1 MTSLCL
7 AARALRAGLCL
18 TLGLVGLAQA
28 QQSWP
33 TRPVRIIVPYT
44 VGGASD
50 ITARLLA
57 DKLSERLGQPFS
69 VDNRAGASGTIGTE
83 AVAKAN
89 DGHTLL
95 MVASSHVV
103 NGALF
108 PKLGYDPI
116 KSFMPITH
124 TANVHLVM
132 VAPSS
137 LGAQTVSEW
146 VALAKAKPGSMSYA
160 SSGNGSNPQFF
171 AEMFKQAAGLD
182 LIHVPYKGSTAAHT
196 DLMAGRTHLMFDAM
210 AAVAPH
216 VKSGRLR
223 LLAIASP
230 ARSALLPG
238 VPTLAEAGVPG
249 YGATSW
255 GALLAPAGTPAS
267 VIALLH
273 KESVSILQSAE
284 VKEKLA
290 LLGAEVVASTPEQ
303 LGELMR
309 KEEVRYTKMVRE
321 LQITP
326 D

>member
-196 DLMAGRTHLMFDAM
+196 DLIAGRTHLMFDAM

>member
-1 MTSLCL
+1 MTLFSWTRLRRWGVATVL
-7 AARALRAGLCL
+7 LSAAAAW
-18 TLGLVGLAQA
+18 AQA
-28 QQSWP
+28 WP
-33 TRPVRIIVPYT
+33 SRPVKIIVPYT

-57 DKLSERLGQPFS
+57 DKLGERLGQPFA
-69 VDNRAGASGTIGTE
+69 VENRAGASGTIGTE
-83 AVAKAN
+83 LVAKAT

-116 KSFMPITH
+116 KSFVPITH

-137 LGAQTVSEW
+137 LGVNTVGEF
-146 VALAKAKPGSMSYA
+146 VALAKARPGALSYA

-171 AEMFKQAAGLD
+171 AEMFKQAAGLEMT
-182 LIHVPYKGSTAAHT
+182 HVPYKGSTAAHA
-196 DLMAGRTHLMFDAM
+196 DLLAGRTHLMFDAL
-210 AAVAPH
+210 AAVMPH
-216 VKSGRLR
+216 VKSGRLK
-223 LLAIASP
+223 LLAVASP
-230 ARSALLPG
+230 NRSDLLPG
-238 VPTLAEAGVPG
+238 VATLAESGVPG

-255 GALLAPAGTPAS
+255 GALLAPAGTPPS
-267 VIALLH
+267 VIALLQR
-273 KESVSILQSAE
+273 ESAAILQSPQVRE
-284 VKEKLA
+284 RLA
-290 LLGAEVVASTPEQ
+290 TLGAEVVGSSPEQ
-303 LGELMR
+303 LADLMR
-309 KEEVRYTKMVRE
+309 REESRYTRMVRE

>member
-1 MTSLCL
+1 MTLFSWTRLRRWGVATVL
-7 AARALRAGLCL
+7 LSAAAAW
-18 TLGLVGLAQA
+18 AQA
-28 QQSWP
+28 WP
-33 TRPVRIIVPYT
+33 SRPVKIIVPYT

-57 DKLSERLGQPFS
+57 DKLGERLGQPFA
-69 VDNRAGASGTIGTE
+69 VENRAGASGTIGTE
-83 AVAKAN
+83 LVAKAT

-116 KSFMPITH
+116 KSFVPITH

-137 LGAQTVSEW
+137 LGVNTVGEF
-146 VALAKAKPGSMSYA
+146 VALAKARPGALSYA

-171 AEMFKQAAGLD
+171 AEMFKQAAGLEMT
-182 LIHVPYKGSTAAHT
+182 HVPYKGSTAAHA
-196 DLMAGRTHLMFDAM
+196 DLLAGRTHLMFDAL
-210 AAVAPH
+210 AAVMPH
-216 VKSGRLR
+216 VKSGRLK
-223 LLAIASP
+223 LLAVASP
-230 ARSALLPG
+230 SRSELLPG
-238 VPTLAEAGVPG
+238 VATLAESGVPG

-255 GALLAPAGTPAS
+255 GALLAPAGTPPS
-267 VIALLH
+267 VIALLQR
-273 KESVSILQSAE
+273 ESAAILQSPQVRE
-284 VKEKLA
+284 RLA
-290 LLGAEVVASTPEQ
+290 TLGAEVVGSSSEQ
-303 LGELMR
+303 LADLMR
-309 KEEVRYTKMVRE
+309 REESRYTRMVRE

>member
-1 MTSLCL
+1 MTLFSWTRLRRWGLATVLL
-7 AARALRAGLCL
+7 AATAAW
-18 TLGLVGLAQA
+18 AQA
-28 QQSWP
+28 WP
-33 TRPVRIIVPYT
+33 SRPVKIIVPYT

-57 DKLSERLGQPFS
+57 DKLGERLGQPFA
-69 VDNRAGASGTIGTE
+69 VENRAGASGTIGTE
-83 AVAKAN
+83 LVAKAT

-116 KSFMPITH
+116 KSFVPITH

-137 LGAQTVSEW
+137 LGVNTVGEF
-146 VALAKAKPGSMSYA
+146 VALAKARPGALSYA

-171 AEMFKQAAGLD
+171 AEMFKQAAGLEMT
-182 LIHVPYKGSTAAHT
+182 HVPYKGSTAAHA
-196 DLMAGRTHLMFDAM
+196 DLLAGRTHLMFDAL
-210 AAVAPH
+210 AAVMPH
-216 VKSGRLR
+216 VKSGRLK
-223 LLAIASP
+223 LLAVASP
-230 ARSALLPG
+230 SRSDLLPG
-238 VPTLAEAGVPG
+238 VATLAESGVPG

-255 GALLAPAGTPAS
+255 GALLAPAGTPPS
-267 VIALLH
+267 VIALLQR
-273 KESVSILQSAE
+273 ESAAILQSPQVRE
-284 VKEKLA
+284 RLA
-290 LLGAEVVASTPEQ
+290 TLGAEVVGSSSEQ
-303 LGELMR
+303 LADLMR
-309 KEEVRYTKMVRE
+309 REESRYTRMVRE

>member
-1 MTSLCL
+1 MKILSLQQKIRIGATALLGLL
-7 AARALRAGLCL
+7 AAAG
-18 TLGLVGLAQA
+18 AWSQA
-28 QQSWP
+28 WP
-33 TRPVRIIVPYT
+33 SKPVKIIVPYT

-57 DKLSERLGQPFS
+57 DKLSERMGQPFT

-83 AVAKAN
+83 LVAKAT

-108 PKLGYDPI
+108 PKLSYDPI
-116 KSFMPITH
+116 KSFAPITH

-132 VAPSS
+132 VVPAS
-137 LGAQTVSEW
+137 LGVNTVGEF
-146 VALAKAKPGSMSYA
+146 VALAKSRPGTLSYA

-182 LIHVPYKGSTAAHT
+182 MTHVPYKGSTAAHA
-196 DLMAGRTHLMFDAM
+196 DLLAGRTHLMFDAL
-210 AAVAPH
+210 AAVMPH
-216 VKSGRLR
+216 VKSGRLK
-223 LLAIASP
+223 LLAVASP

-238 VPTLAEAGVPG
+238 VSTLAEAGVTG

-255 GALLAPAGTPAS
+255 GALLAPAGTPAT
-267 VIALLH
+267 VITALQR
-273 KESVSILQSAE
+273 ESAAILQSPE
-284 VKEKLA
+284 VRERLA
-290 LLGAEVVASTPEQ
+290 VLGAEVVGSSAEQ
-303 LGELMR
+303 LADLMR
-309 KEEVRYTKMVRE
+309 REEARYTRMVRE
-321 LQITP
+321 LKITP

>member
-1 MTSLCL
+1 MTLFSWTRLRRWGVATVL
-7 AARALRAGLCL
+7 LSAAAAW
-18 TLGLVGLAQA
+18 AQA
-28 QQSWP
+28 WP
-33 TRPVRIIVPYT
+33 SRPVKIIVPYT

-57 DKLSERLGQPFS
+57 DKLGERLGQPFA
-69 VDNRAGASGTIGTE
+69 VENRAGASGTIGTE
-83 AVAKAN
+83 LVAKAT

-116 KSFMPITH
+116 KSFVPITH

-137 LGAQTVSEW
+137 LGVNTVGEF
-146 VALAKAKPGSMSYA
+146 VALAKSRPGALSYA

-171 AEMFKQAAGLD
+171 AEMFKQAAGLEMT
-182 LIHVPYKGSTAAHT
+182 HVPYKGSTAAHA
-196 DLMAGRTHLMFDAM
+196 DLLAGRTHLMFDAL
-210 AAVAPH
+210 AAVMPH
-216 VKSGRLR
+216 VKSGRLK
-223 LLAIASP
+223 LLAVASP
-230 ARSALLPG
+230 SRSDLLPG
-238 VPTLAEAGVPG
+238 VATLAESGVPG

-255 GALLAPAGTPAS
+255 GALLAPAGTPPS
-267 VIALLH
+267 VIALLQR
-273 KESVSILQSAE
+273 ESAAILQSPQVRE
-284 VKEKLA
+284 RLA
-290 LLGAEVVASTPEQ
+290 TLGAEVVGSSSEQ
-303 LGELMR
+303 LADLMR
-309 KEEVRYTKMVRE
+309 REESRYTRMVRE

>member
-1 MTSLCL
+1 MTLFSWTRLRRWGVATVL
-7 AARALRAGLCL
+7 LSAAAAW
-18 TLGLVGLAQA
+18 APA
-28 QQSWP
+28 WP
-33 TRPVRIIVPYT
+33 SRPVKIIVPYT

-57 DKLSERLGQPFS
+57 DKLGERLGQPFA
-69 VDNRAGASGTIGTE
+69 VENRAGASGTIGTE
-83 AVAKAN
+83 LVAKAT

-116 KSFMPITH
+116 KSFVPITH

-137 LGAQTVSEW
+137 LGVNTVGEF
-146 VALAKAKPGSMSYA
+146 VALAKARPGALSYA

-171 AEMFKQAAGLD
+171 AEMFKQAAGLEMT
-182 LIHVPYKGSTAAHT
+182 HVPYKGSTAAHA
-196 DLMAGRTHLMFDAM
+196 DLLAGRTHLMFDAL
-210 AAVAPH
+210 AAVMPH
-216 VKSGRLR
+216 VKSGRLK
-223 LLAIASP
+223 LLAVASP
-230 ARSALLPG
+230 SRSDLLPG
-238 VPTLAEAGVPG
+238 VATLAESGVPG

-255 GALLAPAGTPAS
+255 GALLAPAGTPPS
-267 VIALLH
+267 VIALLQR
-273 KESVSILQSAE
+273 ESAAILQSPQVRE
-284 VKEKLA
+284 RLA
-290 LLGAEVVASTPEQ
+290 TLGAEVVGSSSEQ
-303 LGELMR
+303 LADLMR
-309 KEEVRYTKMVRE
+309 REESRYTRMVRE

>member
-1 MTSLCL
+1 MKILSLQQKIRIGATALLGLL
-7 AARALRAGLCL
+7 AAAG
-18 TLGLVGLAQA
+18 AWSQA
-28 QQSWP
+28 WP
-33 TRPVRIIVPYT
+33 SKPVKIIVPYT

-57 DKLSERLGQPFS
+57 DKLSERMGQPFT

-83 AVAKAN
+83 LVAKAT

-108 PKLGYDPI
+108 PKLSYDPI
-116 KSFMPITH
+116 KSFTPITH

-132 VAPSS
+132 VVPAS
-137 LGAQTVSEW
+137 LGVNTVGEF
-146 VALAKAKPGSMSYA
+146 VALAKSRPGTLSYA

-182 LIHVPYKGSTAAHT
+182 MTHVPYKGSTAAHA
-196 DLMAGRTHLMFDAM
+196 DLLAGRTHLMFDAL
-210 AAVAPH
+210 AAVMPH
-216 VKSGRLR
+216 VKSGRLK
-223 LLAIASP
+223 LLAVASP

-238 VPTLAEAGVPG
+238 VSTLAEAGVTG

-255 GALLAPAGTPAS
+255 GALLAPAGTPAT
-267 VIALLH
+267 VIAALQR
-273 KESVSILQSAE
+273 ESAAILQSPE
-284 VKEKLA
+284 VKERLA
-290 LLGAEVVASTPEQ
+290 VLGAEVVGSSAEQ
-303 LGELMR
+303 LADLMR
-309 KEEVRYTKMVRE
+309 REEARYTRMVRE
-321 LQITP
+321 LKITP

>member
-1 MTSLCL
+1 VLLS
-7 AARALRAGLCL
+7 AAAAW
-18 TLGLVGLAQA
+18 AQA
-28 QQSWP
+28 WP
-33 TRPVRIIVPYT
+33 SRPVKIIVPYT

-57 DKLSERLGQPFS
+57 DKLGERLGQPFA
-69 VDNRAGASGTIGTE
+69 VENRAGASGTIGTE
-83 AVAKAN
+83 LVAKAT

-116 KSFMPITH
+116 KSFVPITH

-137 LGAQTVSEW
+137 LGVNTVGEF
-146 VALAKAKPGSMSYA
+146 VALAKARPGALSYA

-171 AEMFKQAAGLD
+171 AEMFKQAAGLEMT
-182 LIHVPYKGSTAAHT
+182 HVPYKGSTAAHA
-196 DLMAGRTHLMFDAM
+196 DLLAGRTHLMFDAL
-210 AAVAPH
+210 AAVMPH
-216 VKSGRLR
+216 VKSGRLK
-223 LLAIASP
+223 LLAVASP
-230 ARSALLPG
+230 SRSDLLPG
-238 VPTLAEAGVPG
+238 VATLAESGVPG

-255 GALLAPAGTPAS
+255 GALLAPAGTPPS
-267 VIALLH
+267 VIALLQR
-273 KESVSILQSAE
+273 ESAAILQSPQVRE
-284 VKEKLA
+284 RLA
-290 LLGAEVVASTPEQ
+290 TLGAEVVGSSSEQ
-303 LGELMR
+303 LADLMR
-309 KEEVRYTKMVRE
+309 REESRYTRMVRE

>member
-1 MTSLCL
+1 MKILSLQQKIRIGATALLGLL
-7 AARALRAGLCL
+7 AAAG
-18 TLGLVGLAQA
+18 AWSQA
-28 QQSWP
+28 WP
-33 TRPVRIIVPYT
+33 SKPVKIIVPYT

-57 DKLSERLGQPFS
+57 DKLSERMGQPFT

-83 AVAKAN
+83 LVAKAT

-108 PKLGYDPI
+108 PKLSYDPI
-116 KSFMPITH
+116 KSFAPITH

-132 VAPSS
+132 VVPAS
-137 LGAQTVSEW
+137 LGVSTVGEF
-146 VALAKAKPGSMSYA
+146 VALAKSRPGTLSYA

-182 LIHVPYKGSTAAHT
+182 MTHVPYKGSTAAHA
-196 DLMAGRTHLMFDAM
+196 DLLAGRTHLMFDAL
-210 AAVAPH
+210 AAVMPH
-216 VKSGRLR
+216 VKSGRLK
-223 LLAIASP
+223 LLAVASP

-238 VPTLAEAGVPG
+238 VSTLAEAGVTG

-255 GALLAPAGTPAS
+255 GALLAPAGTPAT
-267 VIALLH
+267 VIAALQR
-273 KESVSILQSAE
+273 ESAAILQSPE
-284 VKEKLA
+284 VRERLA
-290 LLGAEVVASTPEQ
+290 VLGAEVVGSSAEQ
-303 LGELMR
+303 LADLMR
-309 KEEVRYTKMVRE
+309 REEARYTRMVRE
-321 LQITP
+321 LKITP

>member
-1 MTSLCL
+1 MRVLSMQQKIRIGATALLGLL
-7 AARALRAGLCL
+7 AAAG
-18 TLGLVGLAQA
+18 AWSQA
-28 QQSWP
+28 WP
-33 TRPVRIIVPYT
+33 SKPVKIIVPYT

-57 DKLSERLGQPFS
+57 DKLSERMGQPFT

-83 AVAKAN
+83 LVAKAT

-108 PKLGYDPI
+108 PKLSYDPI
-116 KSFMPITH
+116 KSFAPITH

-132 VAPSS
+132 VVPAS
-137 LGAQTVSEW
+137 LGVNTVGEF
-146 VALAKAKPGSMSYA
+146 VALAKSRPGTLSYA

-182 LIHVPYKGSTAAHT
+182 MTHVPYKGSTAAHA
-196 DLMAGRTHLMFDAM
+196 DLLAGRTHLMFDAL
-210 AAVAPH
+210 AAVMPH
-216 VKSGRLR
+216 VKSGRLK
-223 LLAIASP
+223 LLAVASP

-238 VPTLAEAGVPG
+238 VSTLAEAGVTG

-255 GALLAPAGTPAS
+255 GALLAPAGTPAT
-267 VIALLH
+267 VITALQR
-273 KESVSILQSAE
+273 ESAAILQSPE
-284 VKEKLA
+284 VRERLA
-290 LLGAEVVASTPEQ
+290 VLGAEVVGSSAEQ
-303 LGELMR
+303 LADLMR
-309 KEEVRYTKMVRE
+309 REEARYTRMVRE
-321 LQITP
+321 LKITP

>member
-1 MTSLCL
+1 MKILSLQQKIRIGATALLGLL
-7 AARALRAGLCL
+7 AAAG
-18 TLGLVGLAQA
+18 AWSQA
-28 QQSWP
+28 WP
-33 TRPVRIIVPYT
+33 SKPVKIIVPYT

-57 DKLSERLGQPFS
+57 DKLSERMGQPFT

-83 AVAKAN
+83 LVAKAT

-108 PKLGYDPI
+108 PKLSYDPI
-116 KSFMPITH
+116 KSFAPITH

-132 VAPSS
+132 VVPAS
-137 LGAQTVSEW
+137 LGVNTVGEF
-146 VALAKAKPGSMSYA
+146 VALAKSRPGTLSYA

-182 LIHVPYKGSTAAHT
+182 MTHVPYKGSTAAHA
-196 DLMAGRTHLMFDAM
+196 DLLAGRTHLMFDAL
-210 AAVAPH
+210 AAVMPH
-216 VKSGRLR
+216 VKSGRLK
-223 LLAIASP
+223 LLAVASP

-238 VPTLAEAGVPG
+238 VSTLAEAGVTG

-255 GALLAPAGTPAS
+255 GALLAPAGTPAT
-267 VIALLH
+267 VIAALQR
-273 KESVSILQSAE
+273 ESAAILQSPE
-284 VKEKLA
+284 VKERLA
-290 LLGAEVVASTPEQ
+290 VLGAEVVGSSAEQ
-303 LGELMR
+303 LADLMR
-309 KEEVRYTKMVRE
+309 REEARYTRMVRE
-321 LQITP
+321 LKITP

>member
-1 MTSLCL
+1 MTLFSWTRLRRWGLATVLL
-7 AARALRAGLCL
+7 AATAAW
-18 TLGLVGLAQA
+18 AQA
-28 QQSWP
+28 WP
-33 TRPVRIIVPYT
+33 SRPVKIIVPYT

-57 DKLSERLGQPFS
+57 DKLGERLGQPFA
-69 VDNRAGASGTIGTE
+69 VENRAGASGTIGTE
-83 AVAKAN
+83 LVAKAT

-116 KSFMPITH
+116 KSFVPITH

-137 LGAQTVSEW
+137 LGVNTVGEF
-146 VALAKAKPGSMSYA
+146 VALAKARPGALSYA

-171 AEMFKQAAGLD
+171 AEMFKQAAGLEMT
-182 LIHVPYKGSTAAHT
+182 HVPYKGSTAAHA
-196 DLMAGRTHLMFDAM
+196 DLLAGRTHLMFDAL
-210 AAVAPH
+210 AAVMPH
-216 VKSGRLR
+216 VKSGRLK
-223 LLAIASP
+223 LLAVASP
-230 ARSALLPG
+230 SRSDLLPG
-238 VPTLAEAGVPG
+238 VATLAESGVPG

-255 GALLAPAGTPAS
+255 GALLAPAGTPPA
-267 VIALLH
+267 VIALLQR
-273 KESVSILQSAE
+273 ESAAILQSPQVRE
-284 VKEKLA
+284 RLA
-290 LLGAEVVASTPEQ
+290 TLGAEVVGSSSEQ
-303 LGELMR
+303 LADLMR
-309 KEEVRYTKMVRE
+309 REESRYTRMVRE

>member
-1 MTSLCL
+1 MTLFSWTRLRRWGVATVL
-7 AARALRAGLCL
+7 LSAAAAW
-18 TLGLVGLAQA
+18 AQA
-28 QQSWP
+28 WP
-33 TRPVRIIVPYT
+33 SRPVKIIVPYT

-57 DKLSERLGQPFS
+57 DKLGERLGQPFA
-69 VDNRAGASGTIGTE
+69 VENRAGASGTIGTE
-83 AVAKAN
+83 LVAKAT

-116 KSFMPITH
+116 KSFVPITH

-137 LGAQTVSEW
+137 LGVNTVGEF
-146 VALAKAKPGSMSYA
+146 VALAKARPGALSYA

-171 AEMFKQAAGLD
+171 AEMFKQAAGLEMT
-182 LIHVPYKGSTAAHT
+182 HVPYKGSTAAHA
-196 DLMAGRTHLMFDAM
+196 DLLAGRTHLMFDAL
-210 AAVAPH
+210 AAVMPH
-216 VKSGRLR
+216 VKSGRLK
-223 LLAIASP
+223 LLAVASP
-230 ARSALLPG
+230 SRSDLLPG
-238 VPTLAEAGVPG
+238 VATLAESGVPG

-255 GALLAPAGTPAS
+255 GALLAPAGTPPS
-267 VIALLH
+267 VIALLQR
-273 KESVSILQSAE
+273 ESAAILQSPQVRE
-284 VKEKLA
+284 RLA
-290 LLGAEVVASTPEQ
+290 TLGAEVVGSSSEQ
-303 LGELMR
+303 LADLMR
-309 KEEVRYTKMVRE
+309 REESRYTRMVRE

>member
-1 MTSLCL
+1 MKILSLQQKIRIGATALLGLL
-7 AARALRAGLCL
+7 AAAG
-18 TLGLVGLAQA
+18 AWSQA
-28 QQSWP
+28 WP
-33 TRPVRIIVPYT
+33 SKPVKIIVPYT

-57 DKLSERLGQPFS
+57 DKLSERMGQPFT

-83 AVAKAN
+83 LVAKAT

-108 PKLGYDPI
+108 PKLSYDPI
-116 KSFMPITH
+116 KSFAPITH

-132 VAPSS
+132 VVPAS
-137 LGAQTVSEW
+137 LGVNTVGEF
-146 VALAKAKPGSMSYA
+146 VALAKSRPGTLSYA

-182 LIHVPYKGSTAAHT
+182 MMHVPYKGSTAAHA
-196 DLMAGRTHLMFDAM
+196 DLLAGRTHMMFDAL
-210 AAVAPH
+210 AAVMPH
-216 VKSGRLR
+216 VKSGRLK
-223 LLAIASP
+223 LLAVASP

-238 VPTLAEAGVPG
+238 VSTLAEAGVTG

-255 GALLAPAGTPAS
+255 GALLAPAGTPAT
-267 VIALLH
+267 VIAALQR
-273 KESVSILQSAE
+273 ESAAILQSPE
-284 VKEKLA
+284 VRERLA
-290 LLGAEVVASTPEQ
+290 VLGAEVVGSSAEQ
-303 LGELMR
+303 LADLMR
-309 KEEVRYTKMVRE
+309 REEARYTRMVRE
-321 LQITP
+321 LKITP

>member
-1 MTSLCL
+1 MTLFSWT
-7 AARALRAGLCL
+7 RLRRW
-18 TLGLVGLAQA
+18 GLATVLLSAAAAWAQA
-28 QQSWP
+28 WP
-33 TRPVRIIVPYT
+33 SRPVKIIVPYT

-57 DKLSERLGQPFS
+57 DKLGERLGQPFA
-69 VDNRAGASGTIGTE
+69 VENRAGASGTIGTE
-83 AVAKAN
+83 LVAKAT

-116 KSFMPITH
+116 KSFVPITH

-137 LGAQTVSEW
+137 LGVNTVGEF
-146 VALAKAKPGSMSYA
+146 VALAKARPGALSYA

-171 AEMFKQAAGLD
+171 AEMFKQAAGLEMT
-182 LIHVPYKGSTAAHT
+182 HVPYKGSTAAHA
-196 DLMAGRTHLMFDAM
+196 DLLAGRTHLMFDAL
-210 AAVAPH
+210 AAVMPH
-216 VKSGRLR
+216 VKSGRLK
-223 LLAIASP
+223 LLAVASP
-230 ARSALLPG
+230 SRSDLLPG
-238 VPTLAEAGVPG
+238 VATLAESGVPG

-255 GALLAPAGTPAS
+255 GALLAPAGTPPS
-267 VIALLH
+267 VIALLQR
-273 KESVSILQSAE
+273 ESAAILQSPQVRE
-284 VKEKLA
+284 RLA
-290 LLGAEVVASTPEQ
+290 TLGAEVVGSSSEQ
-303 LGELMR
+303 LADLMR
-309 KEEVRYTKMVRE
+309 REESRYTRMVRE

>member
-1 MTSLCL
+1 MTLFSWT
-7 AARALRAGLCL
+7 RLRRW
-18 TLGLVGLAQA
+18 GLATVLLSAAAAWAQA
-28 QQSWP
+28 WP
-33 TRPVRIIVPYT
+33 SRPVKIIVPYT

-57 DKLSERLGQPFS
+57 DKLGERLGQPFA
-69 VDNRAGASGTIGTE
+69 VENRAGASGTIGTE
-83 AVAKAN
+83 LVAKAT

-116 KSFMPITH
+116 KSFVPITH

-137 LGAQTVSEW
+137 LGVNTVGEF
-146 VALAKAKPGSMSYA
+146 VALAKARPGALSYA

-171 AEMFKQAAGLD
+171 AEMFKQAAGLEMT
-182 LIHVPYKGSTAAHT
+182 HVPYKGSTAAHA
-196 DLMAGRTHLMFDAM
+196 DLLAGRTHLMFDAL
-210 AAVAPH
+210 AAVMPH
-216 VKSGRLR
+216 VKSGRLK
-223 LLAIASP
+223 LLAVASP
-230 ARSALLPG
+230 SRSDLLPG
-238 VPTLAEAGVPG
+238 VATLAESGVPG

-255 GALLAPAGTPAS
+255 GALLARAGTPPS
-267 VIALLH
+267 VIALLQR
-273 KESVSILQSAE
+273 ESAAILQSPQVRE
-284 VKEKLA
+284 RLA
-290 LLGAEVVASTPEQ
+290 TLGAEVVGSSSEQ
-303 LGELMR
+303 LADLMR
-309 KEEVRYTKMVRE
+309 REESRYTRMVRE

>member
-1 MTSLCL
+1 MTLFSWTRLRRWGVATVLL
-7 AARALRAGLCL
+7 AATAAW
-18 TLGLVGLAQA
+18 AQA
-28 QQSWP
+28 WP
-33 TRPVRIIVPYT
+33 SRPVKIIVPYT

-57 DKLSERLGQPFS
+57 DKLGERLGQPFA
-69 VDNRAGASGTIGTE
+69 VENRAGASGTIGTE
-83 AVAKAN
+83 LVAKAT

-116 KSFMPITH
+116 KSFVPITH

-137 LGAQTVSEW
+137 LGVNTVGEF
-146 VALAKAKPGSMSYA
+146 VALAKARPGALSYA

-171 AEMFKQAAGLD
+171 AEMFKQAAGLEMT
-182 LIHVPYKGSTAAHT
+182 HVPYKGSTAAHA
-196 DLMAGRTHLMFDAM
+196 DLLAGRTHLMFDAL
-210 AAVAPH
+210 AAVMPH
-216 VKSGRLR
+216 VKSGRLK
-223 LLAIASP
+223 LLAVASP
-230 ARSALLPG
+230 SRSDLLPG
-238 VPTLAEAGVPG
+238 VATLAESGVPG

-255 GALLAPAGTPAS
+255 GALLAPAGTPPS
-267 VIALLH
+267 VIALLQR
-273 KESVSILQSAE
+273 ESAAILQSPQVRE
-284 VKEKLA
+284 RLA
-290 LLGAEVVASTPEQ
+290 TLGAEVVGSSPEQ
-303 LGELMR
+303 LADLMR
-309 KEEVRYTKMVRE
+309 REESRYTRMVRE

>member
-1 MTSLCL
+1 MTLFSWTRLRRWGVATVL
-7 AARALRAGLCL
+7 LSAAAAW
-18 TLGLVGLAQA
+18 AQA
-28 QQSWP
+28 WP
-33 TRPVRIIVPYT
+33 SRPVKIIVPYT

-57 DKLSERLGQPFS
+57 DKLGERLGQPFA
-69 VDNRAGASGTIGTE
+69 VENRAGASGTIGTE
-83 AVAKAN
+83 AVAKAT

-116 KSFMPITH
+116 KSFVPITH

-137 LGAQTVSEW
+137 LGVNTVGEF
-146 VALAKAKPGSMSYA
+146 VALAKARPGALSYA

-171 AEMFKQAAGLD
+171 AEMFKQAAGLEMT
-182 LIHVPYKGSTAAHT
+182 HVPYKGSTAAHA
-196 DLMAGRTHLMFDAM
+196 DLLAGRTHLMFDAL
-210 AAVAPH
+210 AAVMPH
-216 VKSGRLR
+216 VKSGRLK
-223 LLAIASP
+223 LLAVASP
-230 ARSALLPG
+230 SRSDLLPG
-238 VPTLAEAGVPG
+238 VATLAESGVPG

-255 GALLAPAGTPAS
+255 GALLAPAGTPPS
-267 VIALLH
+267 VIALLQR
-273 KESVSILQSAE
+273 ESAAILQSPQVRE
-284 VKEKLA
+284 RLA
-290 LLGAEVVASTPEQ
+290 TLGAEVVGSSSEQ
-303 LGELMR
+303 LADLMR
-309 KEEVRYTKMVRE
+309 REESRYTRMVRE